1 MYVQYPSLVCQCCIP
16 QFCPVATA
24 SVKLEGESTE
34 DDDSKATGKGNSS
47 HQRVDG
53 SKREHKKGTKVASYT
68 DEQDDFTVEADTDS
82 DVLLFHGVILRS
94 QLVEMCKNKVFFD
107 EAEGVSHLLT

>member
-1 MYVQYPSLVCQCCIP
+1 MSCIP
-16 QFCPVATA
+16 QLCLVASA

-34 DDDSKATGKGNSS
+34 DDNSKASGKAKSS

-53 SKREHKKGTKVASYT
+53 SKREHKKGAKVASYT

-94 QLVEMCKNKVFFD
+94 QLVEMFKNKVFFD
-107 EAEGVSHLLT
+107 EAKGVSHAPTLT